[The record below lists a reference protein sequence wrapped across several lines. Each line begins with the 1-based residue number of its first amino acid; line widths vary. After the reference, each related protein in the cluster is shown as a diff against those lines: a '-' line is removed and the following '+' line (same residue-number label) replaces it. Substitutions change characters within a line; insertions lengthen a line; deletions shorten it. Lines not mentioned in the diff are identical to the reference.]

1 MKAIDDF
8 LLGIAEATNA
18 LISKSLEEGID
29 LALETLCK
37 NLNVTSAMVYVN
49 RIENGRIYSSLKYLS
64 SKEDNP
70 VRIQHNQNI
79 DLSLFGDLREVLV
92 RGESFDIV
100 YSESKGS
107 LHDHMKVD
115 GTKSVTLFP
124 IQVQGELW
132 GCLGLTDTKIERSW
146 SSSENSLLMSLANSI
161 GAAIERERLESN
173 LEELVEARTEELK
186 TSKLRFQL
194 AVEGTQNGIWD
205 WEPLEHKIFWSD
217 NMYKNLGYERGE
229 LTDLIEGFYDLIHP
243 DDREEARRKMNDYLE
258 HQVPYKMEFRLRRK
272 NGSYHWFRST
282 CKAVWNEAGQAVRVV
297 GCHEDIHAR
306 KVYTELL
313 AEQEER
319 FKMVIQNDPN
329 ALFLVNQAGNIVLQ
343 STKAQEVFG
352 YSAEEFRSMR
362 ITALLPQDKRE
373 DHFKELSYFFQNP
386 HAHQMGQGIEIK
398 ARKKNGAMFS
408 VEVQLSPVSFNG
420 ETQVMAIIND
430 VSEKRRAEARLQ
442 ESYRQI
448 NNLINNMPGIV
459 YHCRN
464 DKLWTMD
471 FISPACQEITGYKPE
486 EFYGV
491 PSDITYAELILPEDR
506 DEVWEHVQE
515 SISRK
520 TTFRTTYRIRDRGGK
535 RKWIWEQGV
544 GVFDD
549 EGDVIGLEGCIFD
562 ITPIIRNQERINH
575 AIYVTENKERRRIAA
590 DLHDGV
596 QQVLGVSSIN
606 LKSLGKEMSQLSSQA
621 QSHYSKSLEFLD
633 KGIKESRN
641 IAHRLMPVE
650 IDQLGLCKAIENL
663 LVEFENSI
671 GVEVKY
677 YFNLVERPAPEIE
690 LGLYRVVQE
699 SLNNIRKY
707 AKAQKIS
714 VQLMASDD
722 EIQML
727 IEDDGVGFDKNKIDL
742 YKQGFGLTGMK
753 SRIAGLS
760 GQLSV
765 DTRPGRGTCI
775 VVWLPKRKK
784 SHE

>member
-18 LISKSLEEGID
+18 LISRSLEDGIH

-37 NLNVTSAMVYVN
+37 NLSVTSAMVYVN
-49 RIENGRIYSSLKYLS
+49 RIENGKIYGSLKYLS
-64 SKEDNP
+64 SRENNP
-70 VRIQHNQNI
+70 ERFEHNQNL
-79 DLSLFGDLREVLV
+79 DLSRFGDLIEVLSG
-92 RGESFDIV
+92 GESFQVV
-100 YSESKGS
+100 YSQSEGS
-107 LHDHMKVD
+107 LHDHMKID

-132 GCLGLTDTKIERSW
+132 GILGLSDMEKERPW
-146 SSSENSLLMSLANSI
+146 SVSENSLLMSLANSI
-161 GAAIERERLESN
+161 GAAIEREQLENN

-186 TSKLRFQL
+186 DNKLRFQL
-194 AVEGTQNGIWD
+194 AIEGTQNGIWD

-217 NMYKNLGYERGE
+217 NMYKNLGYQRED
-229 LTDLIEGFYDLIHP
+229 LTDLIEGFYDLVHP
-243 DDREEARRKMNDYLE
+243 DDKEEARRRMDNYLE

-272 NGSYHWFRST
+272 NGSYHWFKST
-282 CKAVWNEAGQAVRVV
+282 CKAVWNKEGQAIRVV

-306 KVYTELL
+306 KVYNELL
-313 AEQEER
+313 AQQEER
-319 FKMVIQNDPN
+319 FKMVILNDPN
-329 ALFLVNQAGNIVLQ
+329 PLFLVNQSGRIVLQ
-343 STKAQEVFG
+343 SVKAEEVFG
-352 YSAEEFRSMR
+352 YSAEEFKSMKV
-362 ITALLPQDKRE
+362 TALLPQDKRE
-373 DHFKELSYFFQNP
+373 DHFKELSFFFQNP
-386 HAHQMGQGIEIK
+386 HVYKMGQGIEIK

-420 ETQVMAIIND
+420 ETQVMAIVND
-430 VSEKRRAEARLQ
+430 VSEKRRAEARLE

-464 DKLWTMD
+464 DKRWTMD
-471 FISPACQEITGYKPE
+471 FISPACEEITGYKPE

-491 PSDITYAELILPEDR
+491 PSDINYADLIMPEDR

-520 TTFRTTYRIRDRGGK
+520 TAFRTTYRIRDRAGK

-544 GVFDD
+544 GVFDK

-606 LKSLGKEMSQLSSQA
+606 LKSLEKEVSQMSSDA
-621 QSHYSKSLEFLD
+621 QGRYLKSLEFLD

-641 IAHRLMPVE
+641 IAHRLMPGE
-650 IDQLGLCKAIENL
+650 IDQMGLCKAIENL
-663 LVEFENSI
+663 LVEFENSM
-671 GVEVKY
+671 GVEIKY
-677 YFNLVERPAPEIE
+677 YYNLTERPAPEIE

-760 GQLSV
+760 GQLSI